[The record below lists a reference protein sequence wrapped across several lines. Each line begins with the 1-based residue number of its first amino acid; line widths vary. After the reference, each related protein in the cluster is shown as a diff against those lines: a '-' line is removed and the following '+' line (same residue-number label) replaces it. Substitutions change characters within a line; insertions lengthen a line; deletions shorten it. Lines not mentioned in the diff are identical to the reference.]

1 MFKTPCGLNKT
12 FGGAFGPPVCNP
24 CLTPLTPPSMYK
36 VIFIVMVIM
45 LLHIVGGGTFQG
57 FFISQS

>member
-1 MFKTPCGLNKT
+1 MWAKQTIWWSFRATSLQ
-12 FGGAFGPPVCNP
+12 
-24 CLTPLTPPSMYK
+24 PLPYTVNPPSMYK

-45 LLHIVGGGTFQG
+45 LLHIVVGGTFQG

>member
-1 MFKTPCGLNKT
+1 MWAKQNILWSFRATSLQ
-12 FGGAFGPPVCNP
+12 
-24 CLTPLTPPSMYK
+24 PLPYTVNPPSMYK